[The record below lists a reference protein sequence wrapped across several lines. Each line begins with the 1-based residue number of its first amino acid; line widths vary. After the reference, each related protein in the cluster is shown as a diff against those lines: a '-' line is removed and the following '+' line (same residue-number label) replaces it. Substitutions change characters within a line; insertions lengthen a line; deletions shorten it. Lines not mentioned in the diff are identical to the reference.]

1 MKSTLKQ
8 LKEVSEDLKGLTKEL
23 EASSKKPL
31 LTMVCK
37 DGGIDQF
44 VSYDDLSE
52 FYGAMTHVA
61 INKLKSLLIPGKKVR
76 LDFRPF
82 VSATLVPEANEYLS
96 DVTIELRKEAQS
108 IAPAITLTVTDPVIT
123 PNVTKIR
130 AVHMQEIDNYVTA
143 REAQVLV
150 TCTCEYTSTC
160 SVSLPGDIAA
170 LNFCVWGIGGGG
182 GGGSGGWGGTGGCGG
197 CGGAGGSGGNSGTI
211 GSGGAGGSAAP
222 HPPDLRG
229 VPELEAGG
237 ARAKTRPRHSDQ
249 QP

>member
-96 DVTIELRKEAQS
+96 DVTIELRKEAQPKKPS
-108 IAPAITLTVTDPVIT
+108 SKPAIRLRHYQISTNPKNGWVSIGIVSKDGWTCDEDIDRSYLVREVNKRKITTLAQFKTFIEKELIDMVNSCIEGSENYISIIRNDT
-123 PNVTKIR
+123 PEELPKAWKI
-130 AVHMQEIDNYVTA
+130 IKSY
-143 REAQVLV
+143 L
-150 TCTCEYTSTC
+150 
-160 SVSLPGDIAA
+160 
-170 LNFCVWGIGGGG
+170 
-182 GGGSGGWGGTGGCGG
+182 
-197 CGGAGGSGGNSGTI
+197 
-211 GSGGAGGSAAP
+211 
-222 HPPDLRG
+222 
-229 VPELEAGG
+229 
-237 ARAKTRPRHSDQ
+237 
-249 QP
+249 